1 MRPYKYQR
9 AIELYCE
16 KLFQSAMDETN
27 DLDLL
32 YLELFS
38 EFVQD
43 LKKTHGKDAV
53 KHCLAF
59 HIASGSGLPESQ
71 TAQAFFDFSGA
82 DSILRFLEN
91 FLNKHKPAKLA
102 RLQDQYQERSKT

>member
-1 MRPYKYQR
+1 M
-9 AIELYCE
+9 ELYCE
-16 KLFQSAMDETN
+16 QLFKSAMDETD

-43 LKKTHGKDAV
+43 LKKTHGKNAV

-91 FLNKHKPAKLA
+91 FLNKHKPEQLA
-102 RLQDQYQERSKT
+102 QLQNKYKRSES